1 MIQFD
6 EGKPTLCGR
15 VVWGLNV
22 GYITNITATTFTV
35 RWLDGE
41 VSTQTRPDL
50 DDEDEIEFQQAAE

>member
-6 EGKPTLCGR
+6 EGLTLCGR

-22 GYITNITATTFTV
+22 GYIIRIDRETYRV

-41 VSTQTRPDL
+41 ETTQARPDL
-50 DDEDEIEFQQAAE
+50 DDEDEILQAAE